1 MTSLT
6 ARCWEL
12 HRVRPCLW
20 QWPWTRKAR
29 GDGLWIGLFRGEGL
43 DVLGRGIAKHM
54 WNMYVLDVGVS
65 KTKYWQKSRSSWFA
79 SRERRF
85 LCLMRFHAVIQPF
98 QWQSEPNPLQISLIT
113 SMALKTHNVLHRF
126 LDLCLGQGVRDTHT
140 HTQIHIPFFFF
151 KRLPILFG
159 RQPSALGHQERLQGT
174 SIFLPLQDDDVQLEC
189 RSRKRRK

>member
-1 MTSLT
+1 
-6 ARCWEL
+6 
-12 HRVRPCLW
+12 
-20 QWPWTRKAR
+20 
-29 GDGLWIGLFRGEGL
+29 
-43 DVLGRGIAKHM
+43 
-54 WNMYVLDVGVS
+54 MYVLDVGVS

-140 HTQIHIPFFFF
+140 HTNSHTFFFF
-151 KRLPILFG
+151 SNAFLSFLGGSLRLWDIKRGCKALPFFYRFMTMMSSLSADLGSVGNSEKKHKKLNFSVRLP
-159 RQPSALGHQERLQGT
+159 RCHARA
-174 SIFLPLQDDDVQLEC
+174 
-189 RSRKRRK
+189 